1 MSDRASVVNYIT
13 SAFTF
18 GFSALTSQELIAA
31 TGLLIAVLTFATNI
45 YFKRRIDR
53 RQHELHQLQV
63 AKLNQELDIPPESPD
78 IR

>member
-1 MSDRASVVNYIT
+1 MSDRSSVVNYIT

-31 TGLLIAVLTFATNI
+31 TGLLIAGLTFITNI
-45 YFKRRIDR
+45 YFKRRTDK

-63 AKLNQELDIPPESPD
+63 AKLNQELDTPPESPD